1 MIKLI
6 KWIIYAILIIV
17 LCKIIVAGLVIGMS
31 LIALII
37 KALPIIACIVIVWL
51 IYKKKKNLL

>member
-6 KWIIYAILIIV
+6 KWIVYTILIIV

-51 IYKKKKNLL
+51 IFNGYKNLL

>member
-31 LIALII
+31 LITLII

-51 IYKKKKNLL
+51 IFNGYKNLL

>member
-6 KWIIYAILIIV
+6 KWIVYAILISV
-17 LCKIIVAGLVIGMS
+17 LCKVIVAGLVIGMS
-31 LIALII
+31 LITLII

-51 IYKKKKNLL
+51 IFNGYKNLL

>member
-6 KWIIYAILIIV
+6 KWIVYAILIIV
-17 LCKIIVAGLVIGMS
+17 LCKVIVAGLVIGMS
-31 LIALII
+31 LITLII

-51 IYKKKKNLL
+51 IFNGYKNLL

>member
-6 KWIIYAILIIV
+6 KWIVYAILIIV

-51 IYKKKKNLL
+51 IFNGYKNLL

>member
-6 KWIIYAILIIV
+6 KWILYAILIIV

-51 IYKKKKNLL
+51 IFNGYKNLL

>member
-6 KWIIYAILIIV
+6 KWIVYAILIIV
-17 LCKIIVAGLVIGMS
+17 LCKIIVTGLVIGMS

-37 KALPIIACIVIVWL
+37 KALPIIACMVIVWL
-51 IYKKKKNLL
+51 IFNGYKNLL

>member
-51 IYKKKKNLL
+51 IFNGYKNLL

>member
-6 KWIIYAILIIV
+6 KWIVYAILIIV

-31 LIALII
+31 LISLII
-37 KALPIIACIVIVWL
+37 KALPIIVCIVIIWL
-51 IYKKKKNLL
+51 ISNGYKNLL